1 MKYQEVY
8 NIFSHETA
16 EIVPF
21 ILMVLLRIPL
31 PITLMQ
37 ILAMELGTD
46 TLPVLAL
53 GRSLPEA
60 DIMEK
65 PTRPLP

>member
-1 MKYQEVY
+1 
-8 NIFSHETA
+8 
-16 EIVPF
+16 
-21 ILMVLLRIPL
+21 MVLLRIPL